1 MALRQMI
8 ALGRASPVLPESLRA
23 QLGGD
28 LAAVP
33 VLDAPTVT
41 TVIACRPTA
50 VPEPSPGLVQAAPT
64 FSKRSDGVDVTGR
77 GLHIRR

>member
-50 VPEPSPGLVQAAPT
+50 VPEPSPGLAQAAPT

>member
-28 LAAVP
+28 LAAVL
-33 VLDAPTVT
+33 LDAPTVT